1 MFGLKMVKPL
11 SKKLRIQA
19 LFDAITELELEK
31 MTELTF
37 EAPRPKKKRVS
48 FCDTTLRLEVPGY
61 YL

>member
-1 MFGLKMVKPL
+1 MVKPL

-19 LFDAITELELEK
+19 LFDAIKELELEK
-31 MTELTF
+31 MSELTF

-48 FCDTTLRLEVPGY
+48 MCKITLKLSVPIF